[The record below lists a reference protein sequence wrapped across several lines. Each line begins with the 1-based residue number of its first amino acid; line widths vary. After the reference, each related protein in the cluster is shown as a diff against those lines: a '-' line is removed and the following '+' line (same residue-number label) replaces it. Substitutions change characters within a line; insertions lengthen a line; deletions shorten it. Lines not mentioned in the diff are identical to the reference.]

1 MDFYQIALFLVV
13 AAFFGIIAKYFKQPV
28 LIGYL
33 FAGLVLAYFGL
44 IKGEEGLA
52 DLGKIGIALLLFL
65 VGLEMNVRE
74 LPTLGKVALATG
86 IGQIL
91 FTSLAG
97 FLIALLLG
105 YGVLPSIY
113 IGVALTFSSTIII
126 IKLLSEKGDLGSLYG
141 KIAVGFLLVQDFVA
155 ILILMFLAGLKS
167 GDASPAN
174 FLVIAVK
181 GILLF
186 LVVWFLSKKILPT
199 LFSRFVSTSNEVLFV
214 GSIAWALG
222 ISALVGG
229 PLGFSFEIGGFL
241 AGLAL
246 SNLPEH
252 LNIANKTR
260 PLRDFFLTIF
270 FLTLGSQLL
279 VRDIGSIIFPAAI
292 FSLFILIGN
301 PLIVLIIMGLMRYK
315 KRTSFLASVT
325 VAQISEFS
333 FILMAM
339 GATLGHFGE
348 GEVAMVVLV
357 GVFTMTVSTYLILGG
372 DKIYSKLKK
381 YLSIFERKGSRE
393 EVLVNEQNT
402 MDHVVLIGGGRTGKS
417 LITFFRK
424 SKIPFLVV
432 DYNPKIFANLAAE
445 RVSVILGD
453 VDDVDVLDLAK
464 IGDAKL
470 VISTVPNLN
479 DNLVLLDYVK
489 NLKSK
494 PLVVTKASNKEEG
507 IKLYEAGSTY
517 VLLPEVIAGEYL
529 RHVFVSHGLGPKRI
543 ERMGRGHFKRLTS
556 YIS

>member
-1 MDFYQIALFLVV
+1 MDFYQIALFLSV
-13 AAFFGIIAKYFKQPV
+13 AALFGIIAKYFKQPV

-33 FAGLVLAYFGL
+33 FAGLVLAYFGFVE
-44 IKGEEGLA
+44 GSGGLA

-91 FTSLAG
+91 FTSIVG

-105 YGVLPSIY
+105 YAVLPSIY

-126 IKLLSEKGDLGSLYG
+126 VKLLSEKGDLGSLYG
-141 KIAVGFLLVQDFVA
+141 KIAVGFLLVQDLVA
-155 ILILMFLAGLKS
+155 VLILMFLAGIKS
-167 GDASPAN
+167 GQSGPID
-174 FLVIAVK
+174 FLFVAVK
-181 GILLF
+181 AILLF
-186 LVVWFLSKKILPT
+186 VIVWFLSKKVLPQ
-199 LFSRFVSTSNEVLFV
+199 LFSKFVSTSSEILFV

-246 SNLPEH
+246 SNMPEH
-252 LNIANKTR
+252 LNIASKTR

-270 FLTLGSQLL
+270 FLSLGSQLL
-279 VRDIGSIIFPAAI
+279 VRDIGAIIVPSIV

-301 PLIVLIIMGLMRYK
+301 PLIVLIIMGFLKYK

-348 GEVAMVVLV
+348 NEVAMVVFV
-357 GVFTMTVSTYLILGG
+357 GVLTMTVSTYLILGG
-372 DKIYSKLKK
+372 DKIYSKIKN
-381 YLSIFERKGSRE
+381 YLTIFERKGSRE
-393 EVLVNEQNT
+393 EILVSEENMVE
-402 MDHVVLIGGGRTGKS
+402 HVVLIGGGRTGRS
-417 LITFFRK
+417 LIPFFK
-424 SKIPFLVV
+424 KAKYPFLVI
-432 DYNPKIFANLAAE
+432 DYNPKVFTNLAAE
-445 RVSVILGD
+445 KTSVILGD
-453 VDDVDVLDLAK
+453 ADDTDVLDLAK
-464 IGDAKL
+464 LKQAKI
-470 VISTVPNLN
+470 VISTIANMTDSLS
-479 DNLVLLDYVK
+479 LLDYLKLVK
-489 NLKSK
+489 SNA
-494 PLVVTKASNKEEG
+494 LVVTKASSKEEA
-507 IKLYEAGSTY
+507 IKLYEAGSDY

-529 RHVFVSHGLGPKRI
+529 RHVFVSHGLGPARI
-543 ERMGRGHFKRLTS
+543 EKMGKGHFKRLTS
-556 YIS
+556 YA